1 MVRIWL
7 AIAAVL
13 ALNGCASD
21 EDARFRVGESAA
33 AFAIIGV
40 AESASEREPAYTML
54 WRRLGPDGAFLP
66 YGGRAIFEARTNA
79 SDSLRVEDLPGEF
92 AMARI
97 EPGVYGLD
105 SVFAVLQENGVNYIA
120 QGVVQ
125 GPERPS
131 FEVRPGE
138 AIYLGIWEM
147 NVTGVAANT
156 RLWRLNEDDMR
167 MVVRDA
173 DPIIGRA
180 QIRETQ
186 TRSAPCSPRQ
196 LGNMSQRQVC

>member
-1 MVRIWL
+1 MRIWL
-7 AIAAVL
+7 AIAVAL

-21 EDARFRVGESAA
+21 EDARFRVGESDT

-79 SDSLRVEDLPGEF
+79 NDSVRIDDLPGEF

-105 SVFAVLQENGVNYIA
+105 SVFAVLQENGLNYFA
-120 QGVVQ
+120 QGVVE
-125 GPERPS
+125 GPERPA

-147 NVTGVAANT
+147 DVSGVDARA
-156 RLWRLNEDDMR
+156 RLWRLNEADMR
-167 MVVRDA
+167 MVAHAA
-173 DPIIGRA
+173 DPISG
-180 QIRETQ
+180 QMQMRETQ
-186 TRSAPCSPRQ
+186 TRSAPCTPRQ

>member
-1 MVRIWL
+1 MRFL
-7 AIAAVL
+7 FAIAAILVL
-13 ALNGCASD
+13 NACASD
-21 EDARFRVGESAA
+21 EDSRFRVGENPSA
-33 AFAIIGV
+33 FVIIGV

-66 YGGRAIFEARTNA
+66 YGGRTIFEANTNA
-79 SDSLRVEDLPGEF
+79 NATLRLEELPGEF
-92 AMARI
+92 ALARI

-105 SVFAVLQENGVNYIA
+105 SVFAVLRENGLSYIA

-125 GPERPS
+125 GPERPA

-147 NVTGVAANT
+147 DVSGIEART
-156 RLWRLNEDDMR
+156 RLWRLDEADMR
-167 MVVRDA
+167 LVVRAA
-173 DPIIGRA
+173 DPTIG
-180 QIRETQ
+180 QVQLRETE

-196 LGNMSQRQVC
+196 LGNLSQRQVC

>member
-1 MVRIWL
+1 MRVLL
-7 AIAAVL
+7 AIAFAV

-21 EDARFRVGESAA
+21 EDARFRVGEGAS

-54 WRRLGPDGAFLP
+54 WRRLGPDGTFLP
-66 YGGRAIFEARTNA
+66 YGGRTIFEARTNA
-79 SDSLRVEDLPGEF
+79 NDSVRIDDLPGEF
-92 AMARI
+92 AMGRL
-97 EPGVYGLD
+97 EPGVYALD

-131 FEVRPGE
+131 FEVQSGE

-167 MVVRDA
+167 MVVRAA
-173 DPIIGRA
+173 DPIVGHMRL
-180 QIRETQ
+180 RETQ
-186 TRSAPCSPRQ
+186 TRTAPCTPRQ

>member
-1 MVRIWL
+1 MRIWL
-7 AIAAVL
+7 AIAAAL

-40 AESASEREPAYTML
+40 AEAASEREPAYTML
-54 WRRLGPDGAFLP
+54 WRRLGPDGTFLP

-79 SDSLRVEDLPGEF
+79 SDSVRIEDLPGEF

-125 GPERPS
+125 GPDRPS

-138 AIYLGIWEM
+138 AVYLGIWEM

-167 MVVRDA
+167 MVVRAA
-173 DPIIGRA
+173 DPIVGQVRL
-180 QIRETQ
+180 RETQ
-186 TRSAPCSPRQ
+186 TGTATCAPRQ